1 MEQFIF
7 RRPEVFRELEN
18 TVEAR
23 LHTDGF
29 GDHRPISLANQ
40 KLQDELTDTLATP
53 VYVVQDPRDGKVLG
67 VFRGSTPDAGA
78 FAKWLEDAR
87 GRFGN

>member
-7 RRPEVFRELEN
+7 RRPEVFRELEK

-29 GDHRPISLANQ
+29 GAHRPISLRNQ
-40 KLQDELTDTLATP
+40 KLQEKLTKAPATP
-53 VYVVQDPRDGKVLG
+53 VYVIQDPTTGKVLG
-67 VFRGSTPDAGA
+67 VFRGATQDADE
-78 FAKWLEDAR
+78 FTKWLADSIA
-87 GRFGN
+87 RFGN